1 MSLHSFTISE
11 EAATYASTAAQDEHE
26 TADERRAT
34 TRADA
39 AWQDARGIADHPALT
54 NLDIGGD
61 VKDWHDRFLIR
72 SDHHMPHAV
81 FIACGTGLQSSW
93 QMKRLGGTLEAIL
106 PHELC
111 GRFSEGCS
119 KSLATGSPVPVDGS
133 YRDDQRREV
142 LFRSIMMPVRAMN
155 DDVDFIYGAYSHKVV
170 N

>member
-39 AWQDARGIADHPALT
+39 AWHDARGIRSDPALT

-93 QMKRLGGTLEAIL
+93 QMKRLGAPWRLFFPTNYAAVFRKVAANPWQQGRLYQLMAAI
-106 PHELC
+106 
-111 GRFSEGCS
+111 
-119 KSLATGSPVPVDGS
+119 
-133 YRDDQRREV
+133 
-142 LFRSIMMPVRAMN
+142 AMTSA
-155 DDVDFIYGAYSHKVV
+155 VKCCFAAS
-170 N
+170 